1 MIEEYKVIYQGSESE
16 ITEKRSRFIATI
28 HPVDTEESAL
38 EFIEKIK
45 KTYWNATHNCYA
57 YTIGIN
63 HELKRCSDDG
73 EPSGTA
79 GKPMLDVLL
88 GDDIHNVAVV
98 VTRYFGGTLLGTG
111 GLIRAYQAAVKEGLS
126 HAMITN
132 KILGNKLLIHT
143 NYNEIGK
150 LQYTASQ
157 MDLNILETNYTDIVS
172 MLLLV
177 PDNKMSA
184 FIKKWSTVTNGKEQ
198 IINQGKVYFA
208 NINKEIIVFDLQES
222 TSKTI

>member
-1 MIEEYKVIYQGSESE
+1 MVDEYKVIYQGNVSE
-16 ITEKRSRFIATI
+16 IIEKKSRFIATI
-28 HPVDTEESAL
+28 HPIETEESAL

-45 KTYWNATHNCYA
+45 KLNWNASHNCFA
-57 YTIGIN
+57 YTIGMH
-63 HELKRCSDDG
+63 HEIKRCSDDG

-88 GDDIHNVAVV
+88 GENIHNVVVV

-111 GLIRAYQAAVKEGLS
+111 GLIRAYQGAVKEGLT
-126 HAMITN
+126 HAIIAD
-132 KILGNKLLIHT
+132 KILGNKLLIET

-157 MDLNILETNYTDIVS
+157 MELNILKTDYTDIVS
-172 MLLLV
+172 VLIIV
-177 PDNKMSA
+177 PDNQLVT
-184 FIKKWSTVTNGKEQ
+184 FTKKWTTITSGKEQ

-208 NINKEIIVFDLQES
+208 IINKEVIVFDLH
-222 TSKTI
+222 